1 MIDSNREI
9 AYKTLLNVETKD
21 AYSSAEIL
29 DNEKS
34 GQDTDGRFIRRLV
47 YGVLENKLRLDY
59 IINKLVSKGIEGVD
73 KRVLIILRMG
83 IFQLEAMDS
92 VPEYA
97 AINTSVELAKKFS
110 KGREGFVNAVLRR
123 FVREPEISCLPD
135 REESLSGFLSLKYSI
150 DESIINMWIDEFGD
164 DGAEGIAE
172 GFRQISSLCI
182 RVNTFKTSI
191 LDVKKGLEEI
201 GFKPVISELSDRSL
215 ILGGGS
221 DIKITET
228 DLYKDGK
235 ISVQSQES
243 TYIADLVEPSPGE
256 SVLDVCAAPG
266 GKTLAIS
273 ESMQN
278 KGNVLAWDIH
288 EHRVK
293 LIEGQMARLG
303 IDIVKTETWDATEN
317 RTELLGE
324 FDKVLVDAPCSGY
337 GVMGRKPEI
346 RYRGTKEVIELPSIQ
361 RKILDVSSKYVKKE
375 GLLIYSTCTI
385 NRDENQSIVEKFL
398 QNNKNY
404 SLIKE
409 RQLTPLEG
417 YNGFY
422 VAVMKKN

>member
-123 FVREPEISCLPD
+123 FVRESDIAHLPD
-135 REESLSGFLSLKYSI
+135 REESFPRYLSLKYSI
-150 DESIINMWIDEFGD
+150 DESIINKWIDEFGD
-164 DGAEGIAE
+164 DAERLAD
-172 GFRQISSLCI
+172 GFKFIPSLCI

-191 LDVKKGLEEI
+191 SEVRKELEEL
-201 GFKPVISELSDRSL
+201 GFKSVLSKISERSL
-215 ILGGGS
+215 VLEGGT

-235 ISVQSQES
+235 ISIQSQES
-243 TYIADLVEPSPGE
+243 TYIADLVDPSPGE

-273 ESMQN
+273 EGMKN
-278 KGNVLAWDIH
+278 KGEVLAWDIH

-303 IDIVKTETWDATEN
+303 IDIVKTEVWDATKS
-317 RTELLGE
+317 RSELLE
-324 FDKVLVDAPCSGY
+324 KYDKVLVDAPCSGY

-361 RKILDVSSKYVKKE
+361 RKILDVSSKYTKKN

-385 NRDENQSIVEKFL
+385 NRDENQRIIEEFL
-398 QNNKNY
+398 TNNQEY
-404 SLIKE
+404 SLIEE

-422 VAVMKKN
+422 VAVMKNN